1 MMQELVQNLQNMA
14 RDMVNSIHT
23 ALPGTIV
30 SFDPE
35 TGLAEVRP
43 SLKYRKPDGTSL
55 DYPNITGV
63 PVYFPQGAAQQ
74 ASIAYPVREG
84 DGCLLIASEQ
94 ALDYWMYG
102 RQTATEL
109 RYDLTNSIALAGL
122 FVRAGP
128 GVRKA
133 CAENA
138 VVVMAG
144 DTCLTVKPGG
154 AEITG
159 SLKVSGDMIVQGV
172 SFMGH
177 THQCPNGGDTG
188 GPS

>member
-1 MMQELVQNLQNMA
+1 MMQELVQNLQNMVH
-14 RDMVNSIHT
+14 DMVNGIHT
-23 ALPGTIV
+23 ALPGRIV
-30 SFDPE
+30 DFDPE

-43 SLKYRKPDGTSL
+43 SLKYRKPDGTSI

-74 ASIAYPVREG
+74 ASITYPIHAG
-84 DGCLLIASEQ
+84 DGCLLIVSER

-122 FVRAGP
+122 FIRAGP

-144 DTCLTVKPGG
+144 DTCLTVKPSGV
-154 AEITG
+154 EITG
-159 SLKVSGDMIVQGV
+159 SLKVSGDVIAQGV
-172 SFMGH
+172 SFKNH
-177 THQCPNGGDTG
+177 THQDSDGGNTS

>member
-1 MMQELVQNLQNMA
+1 M
-14 RDMVNSIHT
+14 
-23 ALPGTIV
+23 
-30 SFDPE
+30 
-35 TGLAEVRP
+35 
-43 SLKYRKPDGTSL
+43 
-55 DYPNITGV
+55 
-63 PVYFPQGAAQQ
+63 
-74 ASIAYPVREG
+74 REG

-122 FVRAGP
+122 FIRAGP
-128 GVRKA
+128 GVRRA

-154 AEITG
+154 VEVTG
-159 SLKVSGDMIVQGV
+159 SLKVSGDVIVQGV
-172 SFMGH
+172 SFKSH
-177 THQCPNGGDTG
+177 THCCPDGGNTSG
-188 GPS
+188 AS